1 VRCTRPLFN
10 MYNNDED
17 GLEVPYSDNE
27 EEQAPMALGK
37 TAVVA
42 SALPPLKNI
51 WECPQI
57 LNFMQDNKKM
67 WTCAW
72 CPNEPDGTRPKPF
85 LGWHGTKAVAH
96 ICRIPHESVRLC
108 SGVIP
113 PEYASRYKDLYLRQV
128 MQRDTRKGAVDQLD
142 GAIVDLQD
150 SAVSA
155 ISPLA
160 FPAPQ

>member
-1 VRCTRPLFN
+1 

-17 GLEVPYSDNE
+17 GLEVPCSDNE

-37 TAVVA
+37 TDVAA

-72 CPNEPDGTRPKPF
+72 CPNESDGTRPKPF

-96 ICRIPHESVRLC
+96 VCRISSH
-108 SGVIP
+108 P
-113 PEYASRYKDLYLRQV
+113 P
-128 MQRDTRKGAVDQLD
+128 
-142 GAIVDLQD
+142 
-150 SAVSA
+150 
-155 ISPLA
+155 
-160 FPAPQ
+160 